1 MTNRLAEAMSPYLR
15 SHAEQ
20 PVDWYPWGP
29 EAFAEAARRDVP
41 LLVSIGYSTC
51 HWCHVMARES
61 FSDEHIAE
69 LLRRD
74 FVAVKVDRE
83 EHPDVDASYLAAAG
97 AFTHDLGWPL
107 NVFVTPRGHVF
118 HAGTYSPPVP
128 LRGHPSFPQVLEA
141 VRVAWTERRE
151 QVVAS
156 ADGLARAIAETMS
169 STDDAPLPETGELD
183 AAVEAVE
190 ALEDR
195 ELGGFGTAPKFPMA
209 PLFDFLLT
217 PREGDAARRGVD
229 LAQRTLRTMG
239 ASALRD
245 PVEGGFFRYAV
256 NRDWSEPH
264 YERMLTDNAL
274 LLTAYTRVWAER
286 PSSWAAGV
294 AAGIAEF
301 LIGTLQQPS
310 GGFGSAQDSESIVD
324 GVGSE
329 GGYYRRD
336 ADGRATLTP
345 PAVDRKVLTGWNGLA
360 IGALAEASTVFDRP
374 EWLESA
380 RWAADAVVEN
390 HLGSDGTLARAS
402 LDERRS
408 DASATLE
415 DYGMLAEGLLRLGL
429 ATGEVRYA
437 EVARDLVDRCLSDE
451 TVTDE
456 TLPDDTVTD
465 ASSGAVAGFILP
477 GGGDPVLSAQGM
489 RTDGDPS
496 EGAYPS
502 GISSLGR
509 ASLLLFQ
516 LTADGRFRDAAEGA
530 VRFAAA
536 AALSAPTAFGASLAL
551 AASLT
556 GPASQLIVVGPDRVD
571 PDEDEDRAT
580 ADRAMRDAVRTRRD
594 DVVAVVSE
602 RQAAAWATSGFDVF
616 AERTSRDGR
625 LTAYQCRDFVCRLP
639 VTDVAQLDA
648 R

>member
-1 MTNRLAEAMSPYLR
+1 MTNRLADAMSPYLR

-61 FSDEHIAE
+61 FSDERIAE

-97 AFTHDLGWPL
+97 AFTRDLGWPL

-169 STDDAPLPETGELD
+169 STDDAPLPAPADLD
-183 AAVEAVE
+183 AAIVAVE
-190 ALEDR
+190 ALEDQ

-217 PREGDAARRGVD
+217 PRDGETARRGVD

-256 NRDWSEPH
+256 NRDWTEPH

-274 LLTAYTRVWAER
+274 LLTAYTRAWAER
-286 PSSWAAGV
+286 PSSWAASV

-310 GGFGSAQDSESIVD
+310 GGFGSAQDSESVVD
-324 GVGSE
+324 GVRSE

-345 PAVDRKVLTGWNGLA
+345 PAVDSKVLTGWNGLA
-360 IGALAEASTVFDRP
+360 IGALSEASTVFDRS

-380 RWAADAVVEN
+380 RWAADAVLED

-402 LDERRS
+402 LEERRS
-408 DASATLE
+408 GAAADLE

-437 EVARDLVDRCLSDE
+437 EVARDLVDRCLPDE
-451 TVTDE
+451 TA
-456 TLPDDTVTD
+456 TD
-465 ASSGAVAGFILP
+465 ASSATVAGFILP

-489 RTDGDPS
+489 RIDGDPS

-509 ASLLLFQ
+509 ASLLLYQ
-516 LTADGRFRDAAEGA
+516 LTGDGRFRDAAEGA

-536 AALSAPTAFGASLAL
+536 AASSAPTAFGTTLGL

-556 GPASQLIVVGPDRVD
+556 GPASQLIVVGPDRAD
-571 PDEDEDRAT
+571 SGADEDVDRAT
-580 ADRAMRDAVRTRRD
+580 ADQAMRDAVRTRRD

-602 RQAAAWATSGFDVF
+602 RQATAWATSGFDVF
-616 AERTSRDGR
+616 AGRTSRDGR
-625 LTAYQCRDFVCRLP
+625 LTAYHCRDFVCRLP